1 MNKSAKLFETTPNYR
16 AIFKLAAFQAL
27 ATLVVCCGVYVYFD
41 TREALSA
48 LFGGLVATTMN
59 LFMAGRL
66 FGVSRI
72 LKIRSMHANEAL
84 IRFYISVVLKIL
96 FTLTMMVFFI
106 VVIEVSILSFIVTYL
121 IAAVIVNLCFLL
133 LDS

>member
-1 MNKSAKLFETTPNYR
+1 MKKSAQLFETTPNHR

-27 ATLVVCCGVYVYFD
+27 ATLMVCCGLYFYFD

-84 IRFYISVVLKIL
+84 VRFYISVVLKIL
-96 FTLTMMVFFI
+96 FTLAMMVIFI
-106 VVIEVSILSFIVTYL
+106 VVIKVSVLPFITMYL

-133 LDS
+133 LNS